1 MFIGIIESVRIEVRD
16 RDEVEV
22 DKGVIGTEGV
32 DE

>member
-1 MFIGIIESVRIEVRD
+1 MFVGVVESVRVEVRD

-22 DKGVIGTEGV
+22 DKGVIVTEGV